1 MYSEVWLWYNNE
13 QSFKKTVKLM
23 KRKFI
28 SRVTEITWYH
38 AGVWQTEVILFI
50 FLQAIMPVWAV
61 LLNFYEPRIFVH
73 YQFVGSYYI
82 IFHWGI
88 PLYHYFRIYTSCSS
102 LQFISWN
109 EIIIEIDKQSN
120 SIYMIS
126 CRFLKRRSHLICF
139 PVLNFVL
146 FIVLHIIRLLIDR
159 FLAIPHFSLGNLF
172 VLITYQRK
180 HSVQQPSV
188 YFGNIITFSKGLK
201 VRVTQSPQ
209 EVQREEVEY
218 YNPA

>member
-1 MYSEVWLWYNNE
+1 
-13 QSFKKTVKLM
+13 
-23 KRKFI
+23 
-28 SRVTEITWYH
+28 
-38 AGVWQTEVILFI
+38 
-50 FLQAIMPVWAV
+50 
-61 LLNFYEPRIFVH
+61 
-73 YQFVGSYYI
+73 
-82 IFHWGI
+82 
-88 PLYHYFRIYTSCSS
+88 
-102 LQFISWN
+102 
-109 EIIIEIDKQSN
+109 
-120 SIYMIS
+120 
-126 CRFLKRRSHLICF
+126 
-139 PVLNFVL
+139 
-146 FIVLHIIRLLIDR
+146 LLIDR